1 MNNLN
6 LKAVLRISYLME
18 KVIFISKNPNIFIR
32 EYLKMVYITIKM
44 DYCSVIN
51 TFIEVSL

>member
-1 MNNLN
+1 
-6 LKAVLRISYLME
+6 ME